1 MAAAIAM
8 MAVSAAGSI
17 KQGEDQRTMYNLQ
30 AEQTRIQGERQAIQ
44 YEFQANQVLRKV
56 NATNA
61 AVVARGYS
69 GGVQGFSGSSAL
81 IQAVNET
88 RGGREFK
95 FALDNAS
102 AARRGSLIQGTLYE
116 SAGTT
121 ARNTGYFDAAGKLGQ
136 AMMMGAKGGAF
147 DFGGDNPGA
156 PIIDKSTPA

>member
-61 AVVARGYS
+61 AVVARGYA

-88 RGGREFK
+88 RGGREFQ
-95 FALDNAS
+95 FALDNAG

-136 AMMMGAKGGAF
+136 AMMMGAKGGGIF
-147 DFGGDNPGA
+147 DSGGSA

>member
-1 MAAAIAM
+1 MEYVAIAM
-8 MAVSAAGSI
+8 MTASAAGSI
-17 KQGEDQRTMYNLQ
+17 KQGEDQRTMYRLQ

-95 FALDNAS
+95 FALDNAEAS
-102 AARRGSLIQGTLYE
+102 RRGSLIQGTLYE
-116 SAGTT
+116 SAGDT
-121 ARNTGYFDAAGKLGQ
+121 ARMTGYFDAAGKLGQ
-136 AMMMGAKGGAF
+136 AGFMAYKAGIF
-147 DFGGDNPGA
+147 ESGGDA
-156 PIIDKSTPA
+156 PIIDKSVPYKA